1 MALRINEAI
10 EKKRSG
16 KYNCAQAIAC
26 TYCDFAGM
34 NEEEIKNAANA
45 FGVGM
50 GNMTGTC
57 GALLGAGLILG
68 LKNKERPQTLKEM
81 KQIMERFMK
90 RNGTVTCSELKGV
103 QTKTPLRQCNDCVA
117 DAAEFLEEILDNQ

>member
-1 MALRINEAI
+1 
-10 EKKRSG
+10 
-16 KYNCAQAIAC
+16 
-26 TYCDFAGM
+26 M
-34 NEEEIKNAANA
+34 NEEDIKNAANA

-57 GALLGAGLILG
+57 GALVGAGLILG
-68 LKNKERPQTLKEM
+68 LKNKERPKTMKEM